1 MHGSQCFERRADGV
15 LLDLGAHLGAAT
27 KWFLEPRPDA
37 ASTVDYYEPGSTVD
51 LLSNNMKND
60 TRVTVHKIA
69 VRSVSD
75 PRQYQP
81 TRRPSGTGQRHGDRC
96 AQIRR
101 AI

>member
-1 MHGSQCFERRADGV
+1 MQRARRV
-15 LLDLGAHLGAAT
+15 TMNRAT
-27 KWFLEPRPDA
+27 F
-37 ASTVDYYEPGSTVD
+37 D

-75 PRQYQP
+75 LRQYQP
-81 TRRPSGTGQRHGDRC
+81 TRRPSGIGPRPGDHC

-101 AI
+101 AIL